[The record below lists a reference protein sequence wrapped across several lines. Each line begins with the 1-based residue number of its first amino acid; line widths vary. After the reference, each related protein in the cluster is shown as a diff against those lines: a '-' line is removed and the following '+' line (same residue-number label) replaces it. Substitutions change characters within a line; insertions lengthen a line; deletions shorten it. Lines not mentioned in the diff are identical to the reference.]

1 MSWIYLFIAG
11 IFEIVWAVALKYAD
25 GFSNW
30 FYSAVTI
37 IGMVASVYFLAV
49 AMRTIPLGTAYAIWT
64 GIGCIGAFIAGIL
77 LFGEAFTVSRTVFRF
92 AYRHRNHWLEILGF
106 LISKHSET
114 RRPGWFRIRAFS
126 LKVD

>member
-1 MSWIYLFIAG
+1 MPFSFL
-11 IFEIVWAVALKYAD
+11 EDLNVLEDRKSTRLN
-25 GFSNW
+25 FSNW

-77 LFGEAFTVSRTVFRF
+77 LFGEAFTVSRTVF
-92 AYRHRNHWLEILGF
+92 AS
-106 LISKHSET
+106 LIAIGIIGLK
-114 RRPGWFRIRAFS
+114 FS
-126 LKVD
+126 AS

>member
-11 IFEIVWAVALKYAD
+11 IFEIVWAVALKYTD

-49 AMRTIPLGTAYAIWT
+49 AMRTIELPTPFGPVSVVSEPLSPASS
-64 GIGCIGAFIAGIL
+64 CS
-77 LFGEAFTVSRTVFRF
+77 EKPSQSP
-92 AYRHRNHWLEILGF
+92 EPF
-106 LISKHSET
+106 LP
-114 RRPGWFRIRAFS
+114 R
-126 LKVD
+126 

>member
-1 MSWIYLFIAG
+1 MSWVYLFIAG

-37 IGMVASVYFLAV
+37 IGMVASVYFLGV
-49 AMRTIPLGTAYAIWT
+49 AMRIIPLGTAYAIWT

-77 LFGEAFTVSRTVFRF
+77 LFGEAFTVSRTVF
-92 AYRHRNHWLEILGF
+92 AS
-106 LISKHSET
+106 LIAIGIIGLK
-114 RRPGWFRIRAFS
+114 FS
-126 LKVD
+126 AS

>member
-30 FYSAVTI
+30 FYSTVTI

-64 GIGCIGAFIAGIL
+64 GIGFIAGIL
-77 LFGEAFTVSRTVFRF
+77 LFGEAFTVSRTVF
-92 AYRHRNHWLEILGF
+92 AS
-106 LISKHSET
+106 LIAIGIIGLK
-114 RRPGWFRIRAFS
+114 FS
-126 LKVD
+126 AS

>member
-11 IFEIVWAVALKYAD
+11 IFEIVWAVALQYAD
-25 GFSNW
+25 G

-77 LFGEAFTVSRTVFRF
+77 LFGEAFTVSRTVF
-92 AYRHRNHWLEILGF
+92 AS
-106 LISKHSET
+106 LIAIGIIGLK
-114 RRPGWFRIRAFS
+114 FS
-126 LKVD
+126 AS

>member
-49 AMRTIPLGTAYAIWT
+49 AMRTTAYAIWT
-64 GIGCIGAFIAGIL
+64 GIGCIG
-77 LFGEAFTVSRTVFRF
+77 EAFTVSRTVF
-92 AYRHRNHWLEILGF
+92 AS
-106 LISKHSET
+106 LIAIGIIGLK
-114 RRPGWFRIRAFS
+114 FS
-126 LKVD
+126 AS

>member
-1 MSWIYLFIAG
+1 MSWVYLFIAG

-64 GIGCIGAFIAGIL
+64 GIGCI
-77 LFGEAFTVSRTVFRF
+77 V
-92 AYRHRNHWLEILGF
+92 GF

-114 RRPGWFRIRAFS
+114 RRPVVS
-126 LKVD
+126 HKSVLLKSGLST

>member
-49 AMRTIPLGTAYAIWT
+49 AMRTTAYAIWT

-77 LFGEAFTVSRTVFRF
+77 LFGEAFTVSRTVF
-92 AYRHRNHWLEILGF
+92 AS
-106 LISKHSET
+106 LIAIGIIGLK
-114 RRPGWFRIRAFS
+114 FS
-126 LKVD
+126 AS